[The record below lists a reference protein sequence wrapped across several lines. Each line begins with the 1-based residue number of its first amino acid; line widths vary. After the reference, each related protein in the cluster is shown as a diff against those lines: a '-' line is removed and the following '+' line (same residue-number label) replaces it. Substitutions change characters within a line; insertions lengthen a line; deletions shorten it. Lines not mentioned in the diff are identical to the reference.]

1 MDRDGLTARV
11 DAGYRAMRDGDVE
24 PALAL
29 FGDDVVMHVT
39 GDHPFA
45 GDYHGK
51 DAVRAYLADTAAVA
65 GAGVF
70 TVTSVMVD
78 DDRSEVLVEG
88 TAVDGVD
95 GVDGEGAPFV
105 RTVVH
110 RLRFVD
116 DAIVEMWRYPF
127 DAGAEDRFW
136 RRAAGPGPA

>member
-1 MDRDGLTARV
+1 MDRDDLAARV
-11 DAGYRAMRDGDVE
+11 DAGYAAMRDGDAG
-24 PALAL
+24 PAMAL
-29 FGDDVVMHVT
+29 FGDDVVMHVV

-51 DAVRAYLADTAAVA
+51 DAVRAYLADTTAAA

-70 TVTSVMVD
+70 AVTSVMVD
-78 DDRSEVLVEG
+78 DDRGEVLVEG

-95 GVDGEGAPFV
+95 GDGAPFV

-110 RLRFVD
+110 QLRFAGDV
-116 DAIVEMWRYPF
+116 IVEMWRHPF
-127 DAGAEDRFW
+127 DAGQEDRFW

>member
-1 MDRDGLTARV
+1 MDRDDLAARV
-11 DAGYRAMRDGDVE
+11 DAGYAAMRDGDAE
-24 PALAL
+24 PAMSL
-29 FGDDVVMHVT
+29 FGDDVVMHVV

-51 DAVRAYLADTAAVA
+51 DAVRAYLADTAAAA

-70 TVTSVMVD
+70 AVTSVMVD
-78 DDRSEVLVEG
+78 DDRGEVLVEG

-95 GVDGEGAPFV
+95 GDGAPFV

-110 RLRFVD
+110 QLRFAGDV
-116 DAIVEMWRYPF
+116 IVEMWRHPF
-127 DAGAEDRFW
+127 DAGQEDRFW